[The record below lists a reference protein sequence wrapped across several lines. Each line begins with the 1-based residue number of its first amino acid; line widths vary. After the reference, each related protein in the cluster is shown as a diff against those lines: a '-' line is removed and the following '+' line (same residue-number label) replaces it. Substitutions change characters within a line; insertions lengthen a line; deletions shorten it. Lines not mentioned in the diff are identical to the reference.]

1 MSNCTTNEGTTVVYT
16 TLVGTALVEGT
27 IAVGV
32 NEAGVARGIATAV
45 IDGTTIG
52 AREVV
57 GTYVVIAEEK
67 TPTYVEIVGVKEAIT
82 LTGFVGKRGITGV
95 AIIGVPVDAK
105 TIAATYMLGE
115 DIFGYAFD

>member
-1 MSNCTTNEGTTVVYT
+1 MSNFTANEGTIAVYT

-45 IDGTTIG
+45 IDGTTTG
-52 AREVV
+52 AGEVV
-57 GTYVVIAEEK
+57 GTDVVMAEEK
-67 TPTYVEIVGVKEAIT
+67 TPTDVEIVGVKEAIT

-95 AIIGVPVDAK
+95 ATVGVPVDAK
-105 TIAATYMLGE
+105 TIATTYMLGE
-115 DIFGYAFD
+115 DIFGDAYD